1 MLRHITLLLGTKRR
15 IKTIVLKKFDEY
27 CSPRTQIIYERYRF
41 NNRNQAPGE
50 STVTYLTELRII
62 ARNCAHDSITP
73 DEILRDRLVLGI
85 RNDHVRERFLRLN
98 DLTLQKA
105 VDTIKAAEQT
115 QQQVKLVSIGEDF
128 VNTLRR
134 TQQEDGG
141 SESKQSRKTRYRNR
155 QQED

>member
-1 MLRHITLLLGTKRR
+1 MFTENANNL
-15 IKTIVLKKFDEY
+15 
-27 CSPRTQIIYERYRF
+27 YERYRF

-50 STVTYLTELRII
+50 SIVTYLTELRTN
-62 ARNCAHDSITP
+62 ARNCAHDSITA
-73 DEILRDRLVLGI
+73 DEILRHQFVLGI
-85 RNDHVRERFLRLN
+85 RNDHVRERLLRLN

-115 QQQVKLVSIGEDF
+115 QQQVKLVSTGEDF

-134 TQQEDGG
+134 TQQEDGS

>member
-1 MLRHITLLLGTKRR
+1 MIQSAK
-15 IKTIVLKKFDEY
+15 
-27 CSPRTQIIYERYRF
+27 
-41 NNRNQAPGE
+41 
-50 STVTYLTELRII
+50 
-62 ARNCAHDSITP
+62 
-73 DEILRDRLVLGI
+73 RDRLVLGI

-115 QQQVKLVSIGEDF
+115 QQQVKLVSTGEDF
-128 VNTLRR
+128 GNTLRR
-134 TQQEDGG
+134 TQQENGG